1 MDGTISESGSVDSR
15 FKVASPPAVNS
26 PLGSAKMNHVAANS
40 STLSASTAAPATTTN
55 ALNGDKVTG
64 SAEIGGTGSS
74 IKVEDDS
81 ATEESEDKLPMEP
94 REAIVRSV
102 PSIELPDGKAVT
114 SFGIWDL
121 LAKR

>member
-40 STLSASTAAPATTTN
+40 STLSASTTSPATTN

-81 ATEESEDKLPMEP
+81 ATEDSEDKLPMEP

-114 SFGIWDL
+114 PFGIWGL
-121 LAKR
+121 LA